1 MAEEEKESEASK
13 PVAEISHEPS
23 KFEEALNKHFK
34 SLVLLLVLIAVGV
47 AAWVVNRHIGDEN
60 QRAAGAALVA
70 ANEIDDLQALRES
83 YPETPS
89 FVTAAVKMSDLQWEQ
104 GKQAAS
110 LETLRAAIGG
120 DPDHPSVATARA
132 RLGARL
138 LMQGDLNGAAEQFD
152 VLVDAPKAR
161 YLAPY
166 AETMLAEIQIQRENK
181 EGATER
187 LEEATQAYAGSP
199 FMQMLNQQR
208 QLVSFTMP
216 EEVAPPADDESTE
229 NESLD
234 LFNGENMPPGFD
246 PAANNPL
253 LKDLENNPNSS
264 LEELENPSETTEET
278 EESIPSVED
287 SAESESESPDH
298 DPAAE
303 SGE

>member
-13 PVAEISHEPS
+13 PIAEISHEPS

-34 SLVLLLVLIAVGV
+34 LLVLLMVLIAVGV

-70 ANEIDDLQALRES
+70 ANEIDELQALRKS

-89 FVTAAVKMSDLQWEQ
+89 FVTAAVKMSDLQWEE

-110 LETLRAAIGG
+110 LDTLRAAIGG
-120 DPDHPSVATARA
+120 DPDHPSVASARA

-138 LMQGDLNGAAEQFD
+138 LMQGELSGAAEQFE
-152 VLVDAPKAR
+152 VLVDTPKAR

-216 EEVAPPADDESTE
+216 EEVAPPVEDESTD

-234 LFNGENMPPGFD
+234 LLNGENMAPGFD

-264 LEELENPSETTEET
+264 LEGLENPSDTAEET
-278 EESIPSVED
+278 EESSPSVED
-287 SAESESESPDH
+287 SAESESKSPDH